1 MSNII
6 RWDPFRD
13 LMNLRRSMDR
23 LFDEAMSDSE
33 VWQPM
38 TWDLALDVIEK
49 DDEYVVKAS
58 IPGVNPNDL
67 EITYI
72 NNALTIKGEVKEES
86 EVKESRYH
94 LRERRYGSFA
104 RSILLPSN
112 VAAEKI
118 DANFENGVL
127 TLKLP
132 KTEEAKPKKISV
144 KTSDVKMIDS
154 TTSDI
159 KTKN

>member
-1 MSNII
+1 
-6 RWDPFRD
+6 
-13 LMNLRRSMDR
+13 
-23 LFDEAMSDSE
+23 
-33 VWQPM
+33 V
-38 TWDLALDVIEK
+38 TWDLALDVIENE
-49 DDEYVVKAS
+49 DEYLVRAS
-58 IPGVNPNDL
+58 LPGLNPDDL

-72 NNALTIKGEVKEES
+72 NNALTIKGEVKGEN

-112 VAAEKI
+112 VSAEKI
-118 DANFENGVL
+118 EAKYENGVL

-132 KTEEAKPKKISV
+132 KAEEAKPKKIDV
-144 KTSDVKMIDS
+144 KSSDIKMIDS

>member
-1 MSNII
+1 MANVV

-13 LMNLRRSMDR
+13 MMNLRRSMDR
-23 LFDEAMSDSE
+23 LFDDAMTDSE
-33 VWQPM
+33 TWQPV
-38 TWDLALDVIEK
+38 TWDLALDVVENE
-49 DDEYVVKAS
+49 DEYLVRAS
-58 IPGVNPNDL
+58 LPGLNPDDL
-67 EITYI
+67 EVTYI
-72 NNALTIKGEVKEES
+72 NNALTIKGEVKEEN

-112 VAAEKI
+112 VSAEKI
-118 DANFENGVL
+118 DANYENGVL

-132 KTEEAKPKKISV
+132 KVEEAKPKKISV
-144 KTSDVKMIDS
+144 KNSDVKMIDS

>member
-1 MSNII
+1 MTNVI

-13 LMNLRRSMDR
+13 MMSLRRSMDR
-23 LFDEAMSDSE
+23 IFDEAITDSE
-33 VWQPM
+33 TWQPA
-38 TWDLALDVIEK
+38 TWDLALDVIENE
-49 DDEYVVKAS
+49 DEYLVRAS
-58 IPGVNPNDL
+58 LPGLNPDDL

-72 NNALTIKGEVKEES
+72 NNALTIKGEVKEEN

-112 VAAEKI
+112 VSAEKI
-118 DANFENGVL
+118 DANYENGIL

-132 KTEEAKPKKISV
+132 KAEEAKPKKISV
-144 KTSDVKMIDS
+144 KSSDVKMIDS
-154 TTSDI
+154 TAADI